1 MPLVYYV
8 PEYERDA
15 SQTPLDAERLLR
27 LLGVSG
33 KLTGFRY
40 AVYMVEQ
47 VRDQPEN
54 MILIT
59 KRLYAQT
66 AAHFQ
71 TTPSCVERNL
81 RTLIQSCWNYP
92 DHSFLNLIAGA
103 ELRQP
108 PTNSSLSTFWPL
120 TCEIDRQGERR
131 RCRLSLLP
139 VTGNVAQFETDF
151 DTTAIRHECIGN
163 GASVRAGD
171 SPRIE

>member
-59 KRLYAQT
+59 KRLY
-66 AAHFQ
+66 
-71 TTPSCVERNL
+71 
-81 RTLIQSCWNYP
+81 P

-108 PTNSSLSTFWPL
+108 PTNSQF
-120 TCEIDRQGERR
+120 IDILAAYLR
-131 RCRLSLLP
+131 
-139 VTGNVAQFETDF
+139 N
-151 DTTAIRHECIGN
+151 
-163 GASVRAGD
+163 
-171 SPRIE
+171 

>member
-59 KRLYAQT
+59 K
-66 AAHFQ
+66 HFQ

-108 PTNSSLSTFWPL
+108 PTNSQF
-120 TCEIDRQGERR
+120 IDILAAYLR
-131 RCRLSLLP
+131 
-139 VTGNVAQFETDF
+139 N
-151 DTTAIRHECIGN
+151 
-163 GASVRAGD
+163 
-171 SPRIE
+171 

>member
-40 AVYMVEQ
+40 AVYMVE
-47 VRDQPEN
+47 
-54 MILIT
+54 
-59 KRLYAQT
+59 
-66 AAHFQ
+66 
-71 TTPSCVERNL
+71 RNL

-108 PTNSSLSTFWPL
+108 PTNSQF
-120 TCEIDRQGERR
+120 IDILAAYLR
-131 RCRLSLLP
+131 
-139 VTGNVAQFETDF
+139 N
-151 DTTAIRHECIGN
+151 
-163 GASVRAGD
+163 
-171 SPRIE
+171 

>member
-8 PEYERDA
+8 SELEKNV
-15 SQTPLDAERLLR
+15 TLDAERLLR

-71 TTPSCVERNL
+71 PTPSCVERNL

-108 PTNSSLSTFWPL
+108 PTNSQF
-120 TCEIDRQGERR
+120 IDILAAYLR
-131 RCRLSLLP
+131 
-139 VTGNVAQFETDF
+139 N
-151 DTTAIRHECIGN
+151 
-163 GASVRAGD
+163 
-171 SPRIE
+171 

>member
-81 RTLIQSCWNYP
+81 RTLIQS
-92 DHSFLNLIAGA
+92 
-103 ELRQP
+103 
-108 PTNSSLSTFWPL
+108 
-120 TCEIDRQGERR
+120 
-131 RCRLSLLP
+131 LSLLP